1 MWPVNVTISS
11 VNVTLMENFIFVQC
25 KQILGRLKFDCYTGL
40 SMNIQLINQ
49 MRGNNVYKSSRERET
64 VTRNNIE

>member
-25 KQILGRLKFDCYTGL
+25 KQILGRLKFDCYTVL